1 MKKKLEVITK
11 VNRRQCYFCEG
22 KGKGCKICGGTGIYE
37 DKSYIF
43 IYIDKTGQKNAFLVD
58 SIK

>member
-11 VNRRQCYFCEG
+11 IDKRKCYCCQG
-22 KGKGCKICGGTGIYE
+22 KDKDCRACGGTGIYE

-43 IYIDKTGQKNAFLVD
+43 IVGGYAYSGDTLK
-58 SIK
+58 